1 MDNNANPN
9 KKSKIGLIVL
19 LVIIILG
26 LGGYVVYDKVLSTGN
41 QNKGNNS
48 KDDKSNSIKIE
59 DSKEYVYD
67 AEYKYDNKY
76 AEYERGFTDGSE
88 EKRTIDLYGIPVEF
102 TYNTQRLEDLKV
114 PYININ
120 SYDAGN
126 ANGELKE
133 LYMKVAKNFDSCAF
147 EAESDSAPSCSQ
159 ILTYR
164 TYQYNNILSV
174 VVIDSIQATSKWV
187 LNYNIYNFDL
197 KTGDKIDYNE
207 MLSKLRLEKNVTFDA
222 LKQDAKNEMDE
233 FVSKTNFSEELS
245 KACHYGNDENGN
257 SKYGTDNCYEITY
270 QLLQKSIDEN
280 KILFFVDND
289 GNLNVMAILYFDFVQ
304 NGDVDYYLLK
314 VSK

>member
-9 KKSKIGLIVL
+9 KKSKTGLIVL

-48 KDDKSNSIKIE
+48 KNDKSNSIKIE

-102 TYNTQRLEDLKV
+102 TYNTQHLEDLKV

-207 MLSKLRLEKNVTFDA
+207 MLSKLGLNEETVLES
-222 LKQDAKNEMDE
+222 LKQKTKSQMDE
-233 FVSKTNFSEELS
+233 IQSKWAITINLSE
-245 KACHYGNDENGN
+245 ACNSQKDENGN
-257 SKYGTDNCYEITY
+257 SKYGTENCYEITY